1 MKFLKL
7 PAPVDTR
14 FSCSCT
20 YIYTTRVQ
28 TISTVQQYVDTI
40 VRGKPLL
47 PFPGPPANQL
57 QWHGRWH
64 WCCCPPAPPC
74 QELCSSDYCSTRPV
88 ITGVRPGHACSP
100 PQMDGLVVSAF
111 RKRKSWPIDGCQ
123 VSSLQTRQDRGR
135 RPGTGLWRCSEPGRP
150 LLLCSGAPP
159 HQAIGR
165 PCCCPALQREKGIAV
180 AAARQEYGMEKGKVV
195 IESPLCLAREL
206 PFRGSKFQHQNTVV
220 PG

>member
-1 MKFLKL
+1 VKFLKL

-135 RPGTGLWRCSEPGRP
+135 RPGTGRLV
-150 LLLCSGAPP
+150 
-159 HQAIGR
+159 
-165 PCCCPALQREKGIAV
+165 ALQRARPAATPVLWCTTAPGYRAPVLLSCSATRKRNRSDSEQEWRKEK
-180 AAARQEYGMEKGKVV
+180 
-195 IESPLCLAREL
+195 
-206 PFRGSKFQHQNTVV
+206 
-220 PG
+220 